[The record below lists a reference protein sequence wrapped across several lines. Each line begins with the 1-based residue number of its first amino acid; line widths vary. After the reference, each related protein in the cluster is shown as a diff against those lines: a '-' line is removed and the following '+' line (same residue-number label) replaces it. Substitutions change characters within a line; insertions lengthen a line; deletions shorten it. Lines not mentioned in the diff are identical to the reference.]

1 MKLDKDIAN
10 LLILLIIVVIAYFS
24 IWLFN
29 HINAWLG
36 IGLFLLLIFSI
47 FKQLKQIK

>member
-1 MKLDKDIAN
+1 MNKDIAN
-10 LLILLIIVVIAYFS
+10 LLILLIVLVIAYFS

-47 FKQLKQIK
+47 FKQLKQNK